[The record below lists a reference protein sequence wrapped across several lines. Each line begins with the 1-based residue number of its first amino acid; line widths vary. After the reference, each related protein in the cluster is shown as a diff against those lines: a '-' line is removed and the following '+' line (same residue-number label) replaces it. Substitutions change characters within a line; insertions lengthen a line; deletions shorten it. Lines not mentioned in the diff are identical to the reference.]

1 MMNMSFPVALP
12 VALAAAAVLAAA
24 DPVLSGPDF
33 PEPTVSLLVPG
44 GPPADGV
51 YDVGVAFDLPDG
63 WHTYWRTPG
72 DAGLPPQFDTSASR
86 NLSSF
91 EVAWPAPER
100 YLEGDLV
107 SVVYEHDPVLP
118 VRVTAADP
126 AEPTD
131 LVVDLSFGYC
141 REVCIPA
148 TARLEATI
156 DPLAPVDAAA
166 AEAVARARALVPV
179 AEADAPAGAPTIAAL
194 ERVGEDR
201 KTAVLRITVAGGDP
215 AALDLFAE
223 PPDGWYLTQPRRVAG
238 DATAAVF
245 ELPLRGMPRKAGFAG
260 ATFRYTIVDPSGSVE
275 RVRTLD

>member
-126 AEPTD
+126 A
-131 LVVDLSFGYC
+131 
-141 REVCIPA
+141 

-260 ATFRYTIVDPSGSVE
+260 ATFRFTIVDPSGSVE